1 MRISNTSQLRA
12 IIAEPHQSIR
22 EKKIAALDSQAVE
35 FIEKS
40 PFLVLST
47 TDEKGRQSVS
57 PKGDHPGFVEI
68 IDNAHLLIPDR
79 PGNGLADSHLNILN
93 NPRVGLIFFV
103 PGTNE
108 SLRISGT
115 AELHADAEKLEQMR
129 ARGKAALL
137 TTRVTI
143 SEVFFHCGKALI
155 RSELWTSNQSV
166 AHHKVSFGQ
175 AYVERQK
182 QSGLL
187 AKTTVWAIDR
197 LIRKDYKN
205 NL

>member
-93 NPRVGLIFFV
+93 NSRVGLIFFV
-103 PGTNE
+103 SGTNE

-166 AHHKVSFGQ
+166 AHLKVSFGQ

>member
-1 MRISNTSQLRA
+1 M
-12 IIAEPHQSIR
+12 
-22 EKKIAALDSQAVE
+22 
-35 FIEKS
+35 
-40 PFLVLST
+40 
-47 TDEKGRQSVS
+47 
-57 PKGDHPGFVEI
+57 
-68 IDNAHLLIPDR
+68 
-79 PGNGLADSHLNILN
+79 
-93 NPRVGLIFFV
+93 FFA

-115 AELHADAEKLEQMR
+115 AELHADDEKLEQMR

-187 AKTTVWAIDR
+187 AKTTGWAIDR
-197 LIRKDYKN
+197 LIRKDYRIICRRGSGGVIFSTRCLWSRTAAKHAVSQ
-205 NL
+205 LLTTFGIFRSDIMTRQSFWG